1 VVAAGNEGQ
10 DACNVSPASA
20 QLWSV
25 ELSPYLSRHGVVIIR
40 HWVCKT
46 NVIVFILLYICN
58 VITIISFLQCNS
70 WC

>member
-25 ELSPYLSRHGVVIIR
+25 ELSPYISRHGVVIMR
-40 HWVCKT
+40 HRVCKT
-46 NVIVFILLYICN
+46 KVIVLIFICMYISY
-58 VITIISFLQCNS
+58 ISAM
-70 WC
+70 